1 MKDYYIGLDIG
12 TDSIGWAAAD
22 TDYRIMKFRGN
33 AMWGTRLFDES
44 NTAEERRSFR
54 TARRRV
60 MRKRDRLNTL
70 ESLFDE
76 EITKKDPS
84 FFQKLKESNLYFED
98 KSTECPYTLFNDP
111 DYKDADYH
119 RQYPTV
125 YHLRKDLIENAS
137 EHDVRLVFLALHHII
152 KNRGHFLFD
161 SLGENAISSFKT
173 IFIEFCSFLND
184 EYSIDLQCDDPDG
197 LSEILKDQSLG
208 KAKKKAAILK
218 FCDVSKKA
226 DPQLCAILS
235 ALSGSSVKL
244 CDIFNDE
251 ELKTVEIK
259 SIDFSGKFED
269 AQAELESI
277 LGERFELVAK
287 MKAIYDWA
295 VLADILSGE
304 KYISFA
310 KVKTYEKHKS
320 DLKLLKKFVKRF
332 CPDEYNNIFRISDV
346 KLCNYVAYSGCV
358 KQGGK
363 TGVLEGTCTQ
373 TDFCAFLKKV
383 LPSVDDPEY
392 TEMFQEIE
400 NASFTPK
407 QVTSDNGVIPMQ
419 VHRAEL
425 LKILENAQGYLPFLS
440 EKDENGLTVSEKIVS
455 IFDFRIPYYVGPLNT
470 HSDKAWLVRKA
481 GKITPWNFSQM
492 VDIDLSAEKF
502 ISNLTSKCTYL
513 PDKDVIPKF
522 SLLYSSFTVLN
533 ELNNLRING
542 EKIAVEDKQNIYN
555 TLFRARKKVT
565 QKAIKDYFKALGY
578 TDIDITGIDGD
589 FKSTLRPYIE
599 LSDYE
604 LTNEEKEEAIKA
616 ITVFGDDKKLL
627 RKRLSD
633 RFGGKLSQSDILK
646 ISKLKYSGWGR
657 LSKEFLTDIYSVD
670 PETGEYFNIINAL
683 WSTND
688 NLMVLLGSKYT
699 FAQEVEK
706 ARQVGCVGSIKEMV
720 EELYVSPK
728 VKRPIYQSV
737 KIVQE
742 IVKATGCAPKKI
754 FVEMARGSQEKKRT
768 VSRKSKLLDLYK
780 TCKKEAEELYEQ
792 LESTPDDAFKRDKL
806 YLYYTQFGK
815 DMYTGESI
823 PIENLFNKDIYDID
837 HIFPRSKVKD
847 DSLDNRVLVKKTDN
861 AEKKA
866 DYPLSSAIHAKMYGF
881 WKFLK
886 DKELIS
892 KTKFERLIRNTPLTD
907 EELADFISRQLVE
920 TRQSTKA
927 VAQILGSLYDKD
939 HTEIVYVKA
948 GTVSDFRQYYDMLK
962 CREVNDL
969 HHAKDAYLNI
979 VVGNVYNERYTHNK
993 INFIKGLQVSAYS
1006 LNAMFNYDVKN
1017 AWTAKDDLSLN
1028 IVKKQMNKNN
1038 ILYTRYSY
1046 VQAGGLFDQ
1055 MPLKKGNG
1063 QVPLKQNSPRSDISK
1078 YGGYNRPSAAFFAFA
1093 EYDDAKKDKRI
1104 KALIAIDSYRLKE
1117 YNADPEKYL
1126 REICGLK
1133 NPKILLKQIK
1143 YNACLSFNGC
1153 RMHIS
1158 SKSGG
1163 GATIVYKPAVQLVLG
1178 YDLEKYI
1185 KTISKFVSG
1194 GWDRDYTKYDGLSP
1208 EKNTELFDALC
1219 HKMTDTVMAFNL
1231 GSIGAKTAAKKEI
1244 FKSLSVQ
1251 EQCYV
1256 LLEILKIMHANVLAG
1271 DLTFIGEAKKAG
1283 VSTTNNK
1290 LSEIKGIRSVK
1301 LINQSVTGLYESE
1314 TALI

>member
-22 TDYRIMKFRGN
+22 TDYKIMKFRRN

-44 NTAEERRSFR
+44 NTAEERRAYR

-98 KSTECPYTLFNDP
+98 RSTECPYALFNDP

-125 YHLRKDLIENAS
+125 YHLRKDLIENSS

-161 SLGENAISSFKT
+161 SLGGNEISSFKD
-173 IFIEFCSFLND
+173 IFIDFCSFLND
-184 EYSIDLQCDDPDG
+184 EYDIDFQCDDPDG
-197 LSEILKDQSLG
+197 LAEILKDQTLG
-208 KAKKKAAILK
+208 KSKKKAAILK
-218 FCDVSKKA
+218 FCDVSKKT

-251 ELKTVEIK
+251 ELKNEEIK
-259 SIDFSGKFED
+259 SVDFSGKFED

-277 LGERFELVAK
+277 LGERFELIVK

-295 VLADILSGE
+295 VLADILDGE

-320 DLKLLKKFVKRF
+320 DLKLLKKFVKKF
-332 CPDEYNNIFRISDV
+332 CPEEYNNIFRISNE
-346 KLCNYVAYSGCV
+346 KLCNYVAYSGCI
-358 KQGGK
+358 KQGAK
-363 TGVLEGTCTQ
+363 TGVLAKRCNRAE
-373 TDFCAFLKKV
+373 FCAFLKKV
-383 LPSVDDPEY
+383 LPTVDDSEY
-392 TEMFQEIE
+392 TEMFKEIE
-400 NASFTPK
+400 SASFLPK

-425 LKILENAQGYLPFLS
+425 VKILENACRYLPFLN
-440 EKDENGLTVSEKIVS
+440 EKDENGLTVTDKIIS
-455 IFDFRIPYYVGPLNT
+455 IFDFRIPYYVGPLNK
-470 HSDKAWLVRKA
+470 HSGEAWLVRTND
-481 GKITPWNFSQM
+481 KITPWNFSKV
-492 VDIDLSAEKF
+492 VDIDASAEEF
-502 ISNLTSKCTYL
+502 INKLTSKCTYL

-522 SLLYSSFTVLN
+522 SLLYSSYTVLN

-542 EKIAVEDKQNIYN
+542 EKITVEDKQNIYN
-555 TLFRARKKVT
+555 TLFMARKKVT
-565 QKAIKDYFKALGY
+565 QKAVKDYFKALGY
-578 TDIDITGIDGD
+578 NDIDITGIDGD
-589 FKSTLRPYIE
+589 FKSSLRPYIE
-599 LSDYE
+599 LSDYD
-604 LTNEEKEEAIKA
+604 LTNEEKEEVIKA

-627 RKRLSD
+627 KKRLND
-633 RFGGKLSQSDILK
+633 RFGSKLSQPDISK

-657 LSKEFLTDIYSVD
+657 LSKEFLTDIFSID
-670 PETGEYFNIINAL
+670 PQTGEYFNIINAL

-688 NLMVLLGSKYT
+688 NLMVLLGSKYN
-699 FAQEVEK
+699 FAQETEK
-706 ARQVGCVGSIKEMV
+706 ARQIGCVGSIKKIV
-720 EELYVSPK
+720 DELYVSPK

-754 FVEMARGSQEKKRT
+754 FVEMARGEQAKKRT
-768 VSRKSKLLDLYK
+768 VSRKAKLLDLYK
-780 TCKKEAEELYEQ
+780 KCKKEADELYEQ
-792 LESTPDDAFKRDKL
+792 LENTPDDEFKRDKL

-815 DMYTGESI
+815 DMYTGETI
-823 PIENLFNKDIYDID
+823 PIESLFNKDIYDID

-866 DYPLSSAIHAKMYGF
+866 DYPLSGAIHAKMYGF

-892 KTKFERLIRNTPLTD
+892 KKKFDRLTRNTTLTD

-939 HTEIVYVKA
+939 NTEIVYVKA
-948 GTVSDFRQYYDMLK
+948 GTVSDFRQHYDMLK

-979 VVGNVYNERYTHNK
+979 VVGNVYNERYTHNR
-993 INFIKGLQVSAYS
+993 INFIKGLQVSMYS
-1006 LNAMFNYDVKN
+1006 LNKMFDYDIKN
-1017 AWTAKDDLSLN
+1017 AWVATDNISLG

-1038 ILYTRYSY
+1038 ILYTRYSF

-1055 MPLKKGNG
+1055 LPLKKGNG
-1063 QVPLKQNSPRSDISK
+1063 QVSLKQNSPRSDISK
-1078 YGGYNRPSAAFFAFA
+1078 YGGYNRPSSAFFAFV
-1093 EYDDAKKDKRI
+1093 EYDDKKDKKI
-1104 KALIAIDSYRLKE
+1104 KALVPVDTYRLKE
-1117 YNADPEKYL
+1117 YNADPEKYMI
-1126 REICGLK
+1126 EICGLK
-1133 NPKILLKQIK
+1133 NPKLLLKQIK

-1163 GATIVYKPAVQLVLG
+1163 GKQISYKPAVQLILG

-1185 KTISKFVSG
+1185 KAISKFVSG
-1194 GWDRDYTKYDGLSP
+1194 GWDREYTKYDGISP
-1208 EKNTELFDALC
+1208 EMNIQLFDELC
-1219 HKMTDTVMAFNL
+1219 RKMTKTVMAFNM
-1231 GSIGAKTAAKKEI
+1231 GSIGAKIKAKKEV
-1244 FKSLSVQ
+1244 FESLSVQ
-1251 EQCYV
+1251 KQCYV
-1256 LLEILKIMHANVLAG
+1256 LLEILKIVHANVLTG
-1271 DLTFIGEAKKAG
+1271 DLTFIKLGS
-1283 VSTTNNK
+1283 VSGKVYTNNK
-1290 LSEIKGIRSVK
+1290 LSEIKGVRSVK